1 MKQTT
6 RLLLILLFMGIM
18 VITPNCSKE
27 KAPHTGYVECEEI
40 DIASKIAGRIL
51 EIRVKVGDSVKK
63 GDTLAILESNE
74 IQAKVEQARA
84 GLEAAQAQLEMAQ
97 NGVRKEEKA
106 MVERQFQ
113 IAKNNLEIVERT
125 YNRILKVYK
134 EGGVSDQEKDM
145 AEFRYKVA
153 QDEYSKAKSYLEMTN
168 NGARKEQI
176 ETLKAQVRAM
186 QEKVNEADTYLTES
200 TIKAPQDGEI
210 KQINSQVG
218 EIITPGFPVISL
230 LDATNYVIFNLRESE
245 FKGLK
250 NGASLK
256 VTIPALQKE
265 TQITVYY
272 IAPMADF
279 SKYEATHE
287 KGSWDV
293 KTFEVR
299 AKFTAPLDGLRP
311 GMTIHIPDLF

>member
-1 MKQTT
+1 MKQSTIILTT
-6 RLLLILLFMGIM
+6 LSLILVLGL
-18 VITPNCSKE
+18 TANCGKE
-27 KAPHTGYVECEEI
+27 KSQHTGYVECDEI

-51 EIRVKVGDSVKK
+51 EIKVTVGERVKK
-63 GDTLAILESNE
+63 GDTLAIMESKE
-74 IQAKVEQARA
+74 IEAKVAQARA
-84 GLEAAQAQLEMAQ
+84 GLEAVSAQLEMAQ
-97 NGVRKEEKA
+97 NGARKEEKA

-125 YNRILKVYK
+125 FNRILTVYK

-168 NGARKEQI
+168 NGTRKEQI

-186 QEKVNEADTYLTES
+186 QEKVNEAETYLSES

-210 KQINSQVG
+210 KQVNSQAG

-230 LDATNYVIFNLRESE
+230 LDSKNYVIFNLRESQ
-245 FKGLK
+245 FNGLK
-250 NGASLK
+250 SGDTLK
-256 VTIPALQKE
+256 VYIPALQKE
-265 TQITVYY
+265 DNISVYY

-279 SKYEATHE
+279 SKYESTHE
-287 KGSWDV
+287 KGSWDI

-299 AKFTAPLDGLRP
+299 ATFATNPAGLRP
-311 GMTIHIPDLF
+311 GMTIQILNRF